1 MIQSSLLVLVVAT
14 ATSGSSLGPGD
25 HTRTLHV
32 DGWTRS
38 YVVHVPEKY
47 DGRKPFPVVLLFH
60 GVGMN
65 AGRMIGFCGM
75 NEKAD
80 EAGFIAVYPNGT
92 GVGPFLAFN
101 SGGLPAAS
109 TLAQP
114 DDVAFTAKLLDDLAA
129 VVRVDPQRVFAAGMS
144 NGAMMCYR
152 LAAHLADRIA
162 AIAAVAGTMAL
173 ENAAPSR
180 PVPVLHI
187 HGTQDRLVPFVGPG
201 EQANKYVSFK
211 SVDETIATWTKLNGC
226 RPTPEVAQLPDQAD
240 DGMRVT
246 RKVFPADNRAEVILL
261 VVDGGGHTWPGRE
274 PLNGFIGKSTKDI
287 AANDVIWEF
296 FERHPLPH

>member
-1 MIQSSLLVLVVAT
+1 MTQSLLLLLAVA
-14 ATSGSSLGPGD
+14 AADPSRLEPGD
-25 HTRTLHV
+25 HTRSLQV

-38 YVVHVPEKY
+38 YVVHVPDKY
-47 DGRKPFPVVLLFH
+47 DGSQAFPVVLLFH

-75 NEKAD
+75 NQKAD

-101 SGGLPAAS
+101 AGGLGAAAA
-109 TLAQP
+109 LAQP
-114 DDVAFTAKLLDDLAA
+114 DDVAFTVRLLDDLAT

-152 LAAHLADRIA
+152 LAAQLADRIA
-162 AIAAVAGTMAL
+162 AIATVAGTL
-173 ENAAPSR
+173 GIENASPGR

-187 HGTQDRLVPFVGPG
+187 HGTEDRLVPFGGPNQRAA
-201 EQANKYVSFK
+201 EFVTFK

-226 RPTPEVAQLPDQAD
+226 QPTPEITQLPDLAD

-246 RKVFPADNRAEVILL
+246 RKVFPAANGAEVLLL
-261 VVDGGGHTWPGRE
+261 VVEGGGHTWPGRQ
-274 PLNGFIGKSTKDI
+274 PLNGFIGKSTRDI
-287 AANDVIWEF
+287 AANDLIWEF
-296 FERHPLPH
+296 FEKHPLRR